1 MGLGHPNAVGRE
13 QGFHPRGL
21 PALAPDAE
29 ERGLGAVLVVIG
41 HDPMRAKRSVPA
53 AGRAGCHS
61 RRQMDGDGVQA
72 RRPWADWP

>member
-1 MGLGHPNAVGRE
+1 
-13 QGFHPRGL
+13 
-21 PALAPDAE
+21 
-29 ERGLGAVLVVIG
+29 VLVVIG